1 MQEFEQKILEQYDI
15 EVNSTRKVRGAVLC
29 ETNKGVFLLKEVTTS
44 EKRIPALC
52 ELYTWLYEQGEHQID
67 YMIAN
72 RNGEYIS
79 SLDNGDRYMLKKWY
93 VGRECDIKKTREI
106 LEAAGN
112 LAKLHTVMRHELE
125 YGITEGIKTGEKYR
139 RHNREL
145 KKVRQ
150 FVRKAV
156 PKGEF
161 EFAFLQQFELMY
173 QWAEAAVCELEQSDY
188 EQLYQE
194 EMNRSGMTHGEYNYH
209 NIIMTRE
216 GIATMNFEK
225 FHRDIQVEDLYYFLR
240 KVMEKSGW
248 KLRLGDGM
256 LNAYSAIH
264 PLTRS
269 ETEYLKIRLIYPEKF
284 WKTANSYY
292 CTNKAWISVKNTEK
306 LKTAIKQTEEKKM
319 FLKELFGFEL

>member
-1 MQEFEQKILEQYDI
+1 MKKIKQK
-15 EVNSTRKVRGAVLC
+15 TKRKIVLAVCVLAAALVIVLIVQGVRGLFYKKADTSAGL
-29 ETNKGVFLLKEVTTS
+29 EYIHGEEKGDIAAIEKKIELLEKKDGEEGAGERSLKE
-44 EKRIPALC
+44 KF
-52 ELYTWLYEQGEHQID
+52 
-67 YMIAN
+67 
-72 RNGEYIS
+72 
-79 SLDNGDRYMLKKWY
+79 
-93 VGRECDIKKTREI
+93 
-106 LEAAGN
+106 
-112 LAKLHTVMRHELE
+112 
-125 YGITEGIKTGEKYR
+125 TG
-139 RHNREL
+139 
-145 KKVRQ
+145 
-150 FVRKAV
+150 AV
-156 PKGEF
+156 IV
-161 EFAFLQQFELMY
+161 
-173 QWAEAAVCELEQSDY
+173 AAVCELEQSDY

-284 WKTANSYY
+284 WKIANSYY
-292 CTNKAWISVKNTEK
+292 CMNKAWISVKNTEK

>member
-1 MQEFEQKILEQYDI
+1 
-15 EVNSTRKVRGAVLC
+15 
-29 ETNKGVFLLKEVTTS
+29 
-44 EKRIPALC
+44 
-52 ELYTWLYEQGEHQID
+52 
-67 YMIAN
+67 
-72 RNGEYIS
+72 
-79 SLDNGDRYMLKKWY
+79 MLKKWY
-93 VGRECDIKKTREI
+93 AGRECDIKKTREI

-284 WKTANSYY
+284 WKIANSYY
-292 CTNKAWISVKNTEK
+292 CMNKAWISVKNTEK
-306 LKTAIKQTEEKKM
+306 LKTE
-319 FLKELFGFEL
+319 

>member
-1 MQEFEQKILEQYDI
+1 
-15 EVNSTRKVRGAVLC
+15 
-29 ETNKGVFLLKEVTTS
+29 
-44 EKRIPALC
+44 
-52 ELYTWLYEQGEHQID
+52 
-67 YMIAN
+67 
-72 RNGEYIS
+72 
-79 SLDNGDRYMLKKWY
+79 
-93 VGRECDIKKTREI
+93 
-106 LEAAGN
+106 
-112 LAKLHTVMRHELE
+112 
-125 YGITEGIKTGEKYR
+125 
-139 RHNREL
+139 
-145 KKVRQ
+145 
-150 FVRKAV
+150 
-156 PKGEF
+156 
-161 EFAFLQQFELMY
+161 MY

-284 WKTANSYY
+284 WKYTWIPAAIIRSVYNSHL
-292 CTNKAWISVKNTEK
+292 SVVRLLEIPNIIRT
-306 LKTAIKQTEEKKM
+306 
-319 FLKELFGFEL
+319 FLTPRAGRQSGCVLIN

>member
-1 MQEFEQKILEQYDI
+1 M
-15 EVNSTRKVRGAVLC
+15 
-29 ETNKGVFLLKEVTTS
+29 
-44 EKRIPALC
+44 
-52 ELYTWLYEQGEHQID
+52 
-67 YMIAN
+67 
-72 RNGEYIS
+72 
-79 SLDNGDRYMLKKWY
+79 
-93 VGRECDIKKTREI
+93 
-106 LEAAGN
+106 
-112 LAKLHTVMRHELE
+112 
-125 YGITEGIKTGEKYR
+125 
-139 RHNREL
+139 
-145 KKVRQ
+145 
-150 FVRKAV
+150 
-156 PKGEF
+156 
-161 EFAFLQQFELMY
+161 
-173 QWAEAAVCELEQSDY
+173 CELEQSDY

-284 WKTANSYY
+284 WKIANSYY
-292 CTNKAWISVKNTEK
+292 CMNKAWISVKNTEK
-306 LKTAIKQTEEKKM
+306 LKTAIKQAEEKKM

>member
-1 MQEFEQKILEQYDI
+1 M
-15 EVNSTRKVRGAVLC
+15 R
-29 ETNKGVFLLKEVTTS
+29 
-44 EKRIPALC
+44 
-52 ELYTWLYEQGEHQID
+52 H
-67 YMIAN
+67 
-72 RNGEYIS
+72 
-79 SLDNGDRYMLKKWY
+79 
-93 VGRECDIKKTREI
+93 KKTREI

-150 FVRKAV
+150 FVRKAA

-240 KVMEKSGW
+240 KVNGEKAGGSSGSEMA
-248 KLRLGDGM
+248 M
-256 LNAYSAIH
+256 LNAYFATTHLQKRNRIFENPSD
-264 PLTRS
+264 LS
-269 ETEYLKIRLIYPEKF
+269 GKVLENCKF
-284 WKTANSYY
+284 
-292 CTNKAWISVKNTEK
+292 ILLHE
-306 LKTAIKQTEEKKM
+306 
-319 FLKELFGFEL
+319 

>member
-1 MQEFEQKILEQYDI
+1 MGLQKGLRP
-15 EVNSTRKVRGAVLC
+15 V
-29 ETNKGVFLLKEVTTS
+29 
-44 EKRIPALC
+44 
-52 ELYTWLYEQGEHQID
+52 
-67 YMIAN
+67 
-72 RNGEYIS
+72 
-79 SLDNGDRYMLKKWY
+79 
-93 VGRECDIKKTREI
+93 
-106 LEAAGN
+106 
-112 LAKLHTVMRHELE
+112 
-125 YGITEGIKTGEKYR
+125 
-139 RHNREL
+139 HNREL

-256 LNAYSAIH
+256 LNASD
-264 PLTRS
+264 LS
-269 ETEYLKIRLIYPEKF
+269 GKVLENCKF
-284 WKTANSYY
+284 
-292 CTNKAWISVKNTEK
+292 ILLHE
-306 LKTAIKQTEEKKM
+306 
-319 FLKELFGFEL
+319 